1 MSNKI
6 LITKEQ
12 LLSENIYNLT
22 NTMPKDFRKKY
33 TTVGKQTTDKV
44 KKLTTQ
50 PNDPLNM
57 GARNYG
63 GLGYNYVGVYYEEEE
78 SEVDK
83 KKDNKKTDTIKVKVG
98 DEKKDL
104 LLGEKPIEEEYTKK
118 QLEELLNVPSDT
130 RDIIYRD
137 KENQMDIDVS
147 ALNATYPDIIEAIDN
162 VLSSLPEDEE
172 DKSDIIAYF
181 LLKADI
187 KEFPVKYKRF
197 LTKVIKN

>member
-1 MSNKI
+1 MDNKI
-6 LITKEQ
+6 IISKDQ
-12 LLSENIYNLT
+12 LLNENIYNLT

-44 KKLTTQ
+44 KKLTRQ

-78 SEVDK
+78 AEVDI
-83 KKDNKKTDTIKVKVG
+83 KDKENIKVKVDG
-98 DEKKDL
+98 KEKDL
-104 LLGEKPIEEEYTKK
+104 LLGEKPLEEEYTKK

-137 KENQMDIDVS
+137 KENQMDIDVN
-147 ALNATYPDIIEAIDN
+147 ALTSTYPDIIEAIDSI
-162 VLSSLPEDEE
+162 LESLPENEE
-172 DKSDIIAYF
+172 DKSDILAYF